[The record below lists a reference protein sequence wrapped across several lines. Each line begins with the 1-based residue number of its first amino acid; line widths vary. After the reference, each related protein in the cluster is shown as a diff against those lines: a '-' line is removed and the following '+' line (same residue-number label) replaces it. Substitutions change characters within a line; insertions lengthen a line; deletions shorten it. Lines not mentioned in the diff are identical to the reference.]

1 MILTS
6 SIRFRSSSQTS
17 QDHSKLS
24 EEPPVRDIT
33 NSHYIFGLSPSVLI
47 ETTDAENGEEIAPR
61 ESTIQSSKDT
71 HLSTLPT
78 EPKSR
83 SSYASSIGYIDEEAD
98 KIAAN
103 TLDRKIFASKASSM
117 FGNVKPESPPDFDK
131 QNSWPRTLSSFL
143 GGKEPLKFTI
153 SDSNNGSLPL
163 SSKRYSNVQDYP
175 ASQVIPLHVR
185 PSSPS
190 FLRDPES
197 YLRATDPSPDHHHH
211 HHHVPTVGRTWRTT
225 NLDVTEEDETSCD
238 VAEDPDTCHIWDRPG
253 VVVQPNESLFSSDS
267 AASRL

>member
-1 MILTS
+1 M
-6 SIRFRSSSQTS
+6 
-17 QDHSKLS
+17 S
-24 EEPPVRDIT
+24 EEPPVT
-33 NSHYIFGLSPSVLI
+33 SSHYMFGLSPSVLI
-47 ETTDAENGEEIAPR
+47 ETTDAENGEEITPR
-61 ESTIQSSKDT
+61 ETTITSSKDT
-71 HLSTLPT
+71 QLSTLSN

-103 TLDRKIFASKASSM
+103 TLDRKIFASKASSV
-117 FGNVKPESPPDFDK
+117 FGNVKSDSPPDYDK

-163 SSKRYSNVQDYP
+163 TSKKYGNDQDYP

-190 FLRDPES
+190 FLKETDS
-197 YLRATDPSPDHHHH
+197 FLRTTDPSSDHHHH
-211 HHHVPTVGRTWRTT
+211 HHHVPTINRTWRTT
-225 NLDVTEEDETSCD
+225 NLDVPEEEETTGEVSG
-238 VAEDPDTCHIWDRPG
+238 DPETCQVWDRPG
-253 VVVQPNESLFSSDS
+253 VLMSPNESMFVDS